1 MTSMPETTPES
12 LDEALNESALLAT
25 LTRMGAAAK
34 SHRRSTDAYRIME
47 SAESVNGVIRRL
59 SDAGKSAVLDAY
71 GVLHEKFGFEHSRE
85 LYDFLHQVP
94 ARTHLYEKAFNA
106 ETHVGCVDR
115 AMAKVTE
122 ETLTAAGR
130 TAGGPRQQGR
140 RIDAAALASDGN
152 GGIIGSTIASD
163 ALVLATHAD
172 EALRIQRLS
181 VDVRTIADRLAA
193 GHPELPADKLTAT
206 VRLVLTEA
214 AKVAHEIDG
223 VPA

>member
-1 MTSMPETTPES
+1 MPESTPKP
-12 LDEALNESALLAT
+12 LDEALDESALHAT
-25 LTRMGAAAK
+25 LSSMGAAFK
-34 SHRRSTDAYRIME
+34 RERQESHAYRIME
-47 SAESVNGVIRRL
+47 SADSVNGVIRRL

-94 ARTHLYEKAFNA
+94 ARTHLYERAFNA

-115 AMAKVTE
+115 AMAQAAQEALV
-122 ETLTAAGR
+122 AAGR
-130 TAGGPRQQGR
+130 AEAGPRQQGR

-152 GGIIGSTIASD
+152 GGIIGNDAASD
-163 ALVLATHAD
+163 ALTLATHAD

-223 VPA
+223 VPE